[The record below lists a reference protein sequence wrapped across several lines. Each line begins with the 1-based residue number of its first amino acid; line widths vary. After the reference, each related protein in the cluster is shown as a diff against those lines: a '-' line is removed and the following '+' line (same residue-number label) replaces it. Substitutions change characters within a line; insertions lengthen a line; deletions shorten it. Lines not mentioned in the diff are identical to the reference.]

1 MTVAAPT
8 KAVARGTRRPS
19 GPARARER
27 RRRAT
32 ERLIAGVLITAT
44 AVSVLTTIGIV
55 LVLIFETVEFFRHIS
70 PWEFFTGTEWAPL
83 ISPRQY
89 GVLPLISGTLLV
101 AAIAIAIAMPLGLVI
116 AIYLA
121 EYARPRTRSIV
132 KPFLEILAG
141 VPTVVFGFFA
151 LTFVT
156 PNLIQPLI
164 PGTNV
169 FNALSAGIVVGL
181 MVLPMVATISEDAL
195 AAVPRALR
203 EAAHGLGATKLEVS
217 LRVVVPAALSGIIA
231 SFILAMSRAVGET
244 MAVAIAAGSTPVL
257 TLDPTQSVQTMTG
270 YIAQVSLGDTPQNS
284 IEFKTI
290 FAVGMTLFVMTLVLN
305 IVSQM
310 FVRRYRNVY
319 Q

>member
-1 MTVAAPT
+1 MSA
-8 KAVARGTRRPS
+8 
-19 GPARARER
+19 
-27 RRRAT
+27 
-32 ERLIAGVLITAT
+32 
-44 AVSVLTTIGIV
+44 LTTVGIV
-55 LVLIFETVEFFRHIS
+55 LVLLFETVAFFREVS
-70 PWEFFTGTEWAPL
+70 VWEFFTGTIWAPL
-83 ISPRQY
+83 IAPRSF

-101 AAIAIAIAMPLGLVI
+101 AAIAIVVAMPLGLII

-121 EYARPRTRSIV
+121 EYADQRTRSVV

-141 VPTVVFGFFA
+141 IPTVVFGFFA

-156 PNLIQPLI
+156 PNLLQPLI

-169 FNALSAGIVVGL
+169 FNAASAGIVVGL
-181 MVLPMVATISEDAL
+181 MVLPMVATISEDAM

-231 SFILAMSRAVGET
+231 SFILAASRAVGET

-257 TLDPTQSVQTMTG
+257 TIDPTQSVQTMTG

-284 IEFKTI
+284 LEFKTI
-290 FAVGMTLFVMTLVLN
+290 FAVGMTLFCMTLVLN
-305 IVSQM
+305 IASQV

>member
-1 MTVAAPT
+1 MQAFLLAAT
-8 KAVARGTRRPS
+8 G
-19 GPARARER
+19 
-27 RRRAT
+27 
-32 ERLIAGVLITAT
+32 
-44 AVSVLTTIGIV
+44 VSVLTTVGIV
-55 LVLIFETVEFFRHIS
+55 LVLIFETVAFFAEVS
-70 PWEFFTGTEWAPL
+70 LWEFFGGTVWAPL
-83 ISPRQY
+83 IAPREF
-89 GVLPLISGTLLV
+89 GVLPLVSGTLLV
-101 AAIAIAIAMPLGLVI
+101 AAIAIVVAMPLGLVI

-121 EYARPRTRSIV
+121 EYAGRRTRSLV

-156 PNLIQPLI
+156 PKLIQPLI

-169 FNALSAGIVVGL
+169 FNAASAGIVVGL
-181 MVLPMVATISEDAL
+181 MVLPMVATISEDAM

-203 EAAHGLGATKLEVS
+203 EAAHALGATKLEVS

-244 MAVAIAAGSTPVL
+244 MAVAIAAGSTPLL

-284 IEFKTI
+284 LEFKTI
-290 FAVGMTLFVMTLVLN
+290 FAVGMTLFVLTLALN
-305 IVSQM
+305 LASQL

>member
-1 MTVAAPT
+1 MQAFLLAAT
-8 KAVARGTRRPS
+8 G
-19 GPARARER
+19 
-27 RRRAT
+27 
-32 ERLIAGVLITAT
+32 
-44 AVSVLTTIGIV
+44 VSVLTTVGIV
-55 LVLIFETVEFFRHIS
+55 LVLIFETVAFFAEVS
-70 PWEFFTGTEWAPL
+70 LWEFFGGTVWAPL
-83 ISPRQY
+83 IAPREF
-89 GVLPLISGTLLV
+89 GVLPLVSGTLLV
-101 AAIAIAIAMPLGLVI
+101 AAIAIVVAMPLGLVI

-121 EYARPRTRSIV
+121 EYAGRRTRSLV

-156 PNLIQPLI
+156 PKLIQPLI

-169 FNALSAGIVVGL
+169 FNAASAGTVVGL
-181 MVLPMVATISEDAL
+181 MVLPMVATISEDAM

-203 EAAHGLGATKLEVS
+203 EAAHALGATKLEVS

-244 MAVAIAAGSTPVL
+244 MAVAIAAGSTPLL
-257 TLDPTQSVQTMTG
+257 TLDPTQSVQTITG

-284 IEFKTI
+284 LEFKTI
-290 FAVGMTLFVMTLVLN
+290 FAVGMTLFVLTLALN
-305 IVSQM
+305 LASQL

>member
-1 MTVAAPT
+1 MAA
-8 KAVARGTRRPS
+8 
-19 GPARARER
+19 
-27 RRRAT
+27 
-32 ERLIAGVLITAT
+32 AG
-44 AVSVLTTIGIV
+44 VSVLTTAGIV
-55 LVLIFETVEFFRHIS
+55 LVLVFEAFAFFGQVS
-70 PWEFFTGTEWAPL
+70 LWEFFTGTVWAPL
-83 ISPRQY
+83 IAPRSF

-101 AAIAIAIAMPLGLVI
+101 AAIAILVAMPLGLVI

-121 EYARPRTRSIV
+121 EYAGRRTRSLV

-141 VPTVVFGFFA
+141 IPTVVFGFFA

-156 PNLIQPLI
+156 PNLLQPLI

-169 FNALSAGIVVGL
+169 FNAASAGIVVGL
-181 MVLPMVATISEDAL
+181 MVLPMVATISEDAMT
-195 AAVPRALR
+195 AVPRALR

-231 SFILAMSRAVGET
+231 SFILAVSRAVGET

-257 TLDPTQSVQTMTG
+257 TADPTRSVQTMTG
-270 YIAQVSLGDTPQNS
+270 YIAQVSLGDTPQS
-284 IEFKTI
+284 SLEFKTI
-290 FAVGMTLFVMTLVLN
+290 FAVGMTLFVMTLLLN
-305 IVSQM
+305 VASQI

>member
-1 MTVAAPT
+1 MTAAATPT
-8 KAVARGTRRPS
+8 TIDRGPRRPS
-19 GPARARER
+19 GSARARER

-32 ERLIAGVLITAT
+32 ERVIAGLLIAATGVSI
-44 AVSVLTTIGIV
+44 LTTVGIV
-55 LVLIFETVEFFRHIS
+55 LVLIFETFAFFAEVS
-70 PWEFFTGTEWAPL
+70 LWEFLTGTVWAPL
-83 ISPRQY
+83 IAPREF
-89 GVLPLISGTLLV
+89 GVLPLVSGTLLV
-101 AAIAIAIAMPLGLVI
+101 AAIAIVVAMPLGLII

-121 EYARPRTRSIV
+121 EYAGRRTRSLV

-141 VPTVVFGFFA
+141 IPTVVFGFFA

-181 MVLPMVATISEDAL
+181 MVLPMVATISEDAM

-284 IEFKTI
+284 LEFKTI
-290 FAVGMTLFVMTLVLN
+290 FAVGMTLFVLTLLLN
-305 IVSQM
+305 IASQL